1 MLNQTTPV
9 IKRTRSGSGSLS
21 SSSSFALEH
30 KRLRNSLSLADSPM
44 STPGSNS
51 LTKRRVNPESLAMRL
66 GPQLVNELEALLQ
79 PGATEMPPF
88 HVRQAIQKRYNI
100 DRRHIYDWFHSKGL
114 RVTKDD
120 KRHAMEDE
128 PPIGG
133 SQVPVR
139 SSVSKSNVY

>member
-1 MLNQTTPV
+1 
-9 IKRTRSGSGSLS
+9 
-21 SSSSFALEH
+21 
-30 KRLRNSLSLADSPM
+30 
-44 STPGSNS
+44 
-51 LTKRRVNPESLAMRL
+51 MRL

-88 HVRQAIQKRYNI
+88 HVRQAIQKRYDI